1 MSGLPRRARIYL
13 LCVCVAAA
21 AALAGSLTWLLSA
34 GGGDSLPQ
42 VGRPELAAV
51 LAQLVVLS
59 VVAQHFPLT
68 LGPRRKQDLTQMV
81 HLAIL
86 LLAGTPLAVVLV
98 GGAEAIGQSLYLL
111 RRDAHG
117 RRLRG
122 VNSVLFNTG
131 QITLGIGVAGTAGS
145 AARSLGAGLDR
156 QVLGID
162 P

>member
-13 LCVCVAAA
+13 LIVCAAAA
-21 AALAGSLTWLLSA
+21 AALTGSLTWLVNA
-34 GGGDSLPQ
+34 GGCESLAQ
-42 VGRPELAAV
+42 LVHPELAAV

-59 VVAQHFPLT
+59 VVAQHFPLA

-86 LLAGTPLAVVLV
+86 LLAGTPLAVLLV
-98 GGAEAIGQSLYLL
+98 GGAEAVGQSLYLL

-122 VNSVLFNTG
+122 ANSVLFNTG
-131 QITLGIGVAGTAGS
+131 HI
-145 AARSLGAGLDR
+145 
-156 QVLGID
+156 
-162 P
+162 